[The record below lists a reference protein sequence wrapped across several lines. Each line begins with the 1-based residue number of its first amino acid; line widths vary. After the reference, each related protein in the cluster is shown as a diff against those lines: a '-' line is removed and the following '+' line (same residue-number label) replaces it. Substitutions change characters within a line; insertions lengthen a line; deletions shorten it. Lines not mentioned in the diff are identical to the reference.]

1 MSTAMNE
8 RKIIDRKYL
17 CDLAKEVGLT
27 TLDLE
32 ALGENHHWEIVV
44 EGNLLERMIE
54 TQRQFERLAV
64 IGDEEYRGFYIEV
77 PRPTSED
84 WGNAEELIASGE
96 YSSMDAYL
104 SDWLAFNPMETRW
117 FYVTSR
123 KHGNLPTLLFL
134 TAPRI
139 MKRSSMMFVARRT
152 LHVFSTF

>member
-1 MSTAMNE
+1 MNE
-8 RKIIDRKYL
+8 RKIIDRKFL
-17 CDLAKEVGLT
+17 CDLAKEVGMT

-64 IGDEEYRGFYIEV
+64 IGDEECRGFYIEV

-117 FYVTSR
+117 FVSIRPRACFSPSYNKVKSQTCFVW
-123 KHGNLPTLLFL
+123 LLTLL
-134 TAPRI
+134 
-139 MKRSSMMFVARRT
+139 
-152 LHVFSTF
+152 